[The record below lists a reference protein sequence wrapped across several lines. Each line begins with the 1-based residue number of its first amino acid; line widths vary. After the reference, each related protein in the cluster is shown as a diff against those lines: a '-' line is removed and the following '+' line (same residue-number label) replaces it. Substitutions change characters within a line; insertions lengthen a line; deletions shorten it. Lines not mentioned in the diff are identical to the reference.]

1 MAPSRG
7 PIGIFDS
14 GVGGLTVVRRLLELC
29 PGHPMVYFGDTARV
43 PYGTKSPETIQRYAV
58 ENTEFLLQFE
68 PSLIVVACNSV
79 SALAL
84 DPVRE
89 TAGQIPV
96 FGVIEPGA
104 ELAASLTKN
113 KRVGVIGT
121 SATVSSGA
129 YDRAILARDPAIHVY
144 SKACPLFVP
153 FAEEGLFDH
162 RATELIAKEYL
173 HSLLVHDIDTLVLG
187 CTHYPL
193 LKEVIQ
199 KTVGHKVTIVD
210 SGQAVAAQI
219 HRHFGD
225 SPSQDAVLPDI
236 YVSDLP
242 SRFQRTAELFLG
254 MQLNEPKK
262 ASVSSE
268 AVGDKKQK
276 RS

>member
-1 MAPSRG
+1 MAHATA
-7 PIGIFDS
+7 PIGVFDS

-29 PGHPMVYFGDTARV
+29 PGQPLLYFGDTARV
-43 PYGTKSPETIQRYAV
+43 PYGPKSAETIQKYAI
-58 ENTEFLLQFE
+58 ENTRFLLGFK

-84 DPVRE
+84 DQVRE
-89 TAGQIPV
+89 TAAGIPV

-104 ELAASLTKN
+104 ELAVKLTRN
-113 KRVGVIGT
+113 KRIGVIGT

-129 YDRAILARDPAIHVY
+129 YDRAILELDPKAHVY

-162 RATELIAKEYL
+162 RATELIAKDYL

-193 LKEVIQ
+193 LKDVIT
-199 KTVGHKVTIVD
+199 KTVGPKVTIVD
-210 SGQAVAAQI
+210 SGQALGSSVREHLGAGFQP
-219 HRHFGD
+219 GKD
-225 SPSQDAVLPDI
+225 LLPEI

-242 SRFQRTAELFLG
+242 LRFQRTAELFMG

-262 ASVSSE
+262 VDLHLISLT
-268 AVGDKKQK
+268 
-276 RS
+276 